1 MHDKSLTRANVC
13 SRIGG
18 RTTPSGLHMPQ
29 REKSC
34 KAGEKGKDGHEVTE
48 METPRGQ
55 LTCRGEFGRAAD
67 GEGAKFDMSVTR

>member
-13 SRIGG
+13 SRIGVKPRHQGCICHRG
-18 RTTPSGLHMPQ
+18 RNQ
-29 REKSC
+29 C
-34 KAGEKGKDGHEVTE
+34 KTGKKGKDGHEVTE
-48 METPRGQ
+48 METPRDQ